1 MADRNTKIRGTQIW
15 DEAITEA
22 KLAIYNAPTNGYV
35 LTWNASESK
44 FEWKARIDAI
54 TEYPSG
60 LINGA
65 NKVFTLSYTPESG
78 SLSVYLNGLYQE
90 EGSGND
96 YVLSGSDITFID
108 APQSGDLII
117 VSYATDQIA
126 GGGGAS
132 ELNELSDVTLTSP
145 TDGQILVYDNG
156 TSKWVNSDPVSASY
170 TEQFADGDLDSND
183 VIRIT
188 HSLDTTYP
196 IVVVYDNS
204 NNVIVPSEITYIDSN
219 NVDLDFTGM
228 TPLTGNYNVRVMA

>member
-1 MADRNTKIRGTQIW
+1 MADRNTKIRGTQIH

-22 KLAIYNAPTNGYV
+22 KLAVYNAPTNGYV
-35 LTWNASESK
+35 LTWNTSESK

-60 LINGA
+60 LINGS
-65 NKVFTLSYTPESG
+65 NKVFTLSYAPESG

-96 YVLSGSDITFID
+96 YVISGSSITFID
-108 APQSGDLII
+108 APQAGDLII

-132 ELNELSDVTLTSP
+132 ELNELSDVTISSP
-145 TDGQILVYDNG
+145 SSGQILSYNG
-156 TSKWVNSDPVSASY
+156 AQWVNSAPASTSY

-188 HSLDTTYP
+188 HNLGTSFPL
-196 IVVVYDNS
+196 VVVYDNS
-204 NNVIVPSEITYIDSN
+204 NNVIVPSEITYIGTN

-228 TPLTGNYNVRVMA
+228 TPLTGNYNVRVIA